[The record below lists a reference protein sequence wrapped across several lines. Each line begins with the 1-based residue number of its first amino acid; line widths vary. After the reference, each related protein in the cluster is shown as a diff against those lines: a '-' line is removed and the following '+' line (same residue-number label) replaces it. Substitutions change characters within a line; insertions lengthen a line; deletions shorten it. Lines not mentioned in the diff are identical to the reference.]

1 MNMCP
6 RPSAKRLCELIALIS
21 VVFFSVVSAAEID
34 LRNIPSTALTIK
46 QLSPAYLIDG
56 DDGNRHIEYDLLV
69 TSVFTAPVTLK
80 FVDVTDENDKTLMRL
95 DGDRLVEATQTLQD
109 QKPVKSI
116 PASSAVAVE
125 IDLILPGKAAVPAR
139 LSHRIA
145 YDFSMA
151 DRFATGIGKKQIDGP
166 VVRVNQKPPI
176 VIASPLAGTGWVAF
190 NGCCSPNG
198 HRNART
204 AATDRI
210 ATPETF
216 AIDWLRVDYGKLC
229 KNDGTRND
237 DYSCFGMPVRSV
249 SDGEVIGVRNDMPD
263 GIPSSKQ
270 SANIKTPFDYAGNFV
285 YIRIRPD
292 LYAFYAHFQ
301 PGTVTVKP
309 GDKVKTGT
317 VLGKLGNSG
326 NSTAPHLHFGL
337 LDRPDALVGD
347 SLPFVIDQFTIT
359 GTLKVNGD
367 TLDQVSVEPKTLAVK
382 DAYPLVRGIVTYH

>member
-1 MNMCP
+1 MNIGLL
-6 RPSAKRLCELIALIS
+6 RLKKRLCALTVLSAVMLPGI
-21 VVFFSVVSAAEID
+21 FSAAEID
-34 LRNIPSTALTIK
+34 LRKVPSTALMIR
-46 QLSPAYLIDG
+46 QLSPAYFIDG

-69 TSVFTAPVTLK
+69 TSVFSGPVTLK
-80 FVDVTDENDKTLMRL
+80 FVEVTDENGKTLMRL

-109 QKPVKSI
+109 QRPVNSI
-116 PASSAVAVE
+116 PASSAVAIE
-125 IDLILPGKAAVPAR
+125 IDLTLPGKTIVPAH

-145 YDFSMA
+145 YDFSMT

-166 VVRVNQKPPI
+166 IVSVSQTPPT

-216 AIDWLRVDYGKLC
+216 AIDWLRLDEGKLC
-229 KNDGTRND
+229 RNDGTRNE
-237 DYSCFGMPVRSV
+237 DYSCFGVPVRSV
-249 SDGEVIGVRNDMPD
+249 SDGEVTGVRNDMPD
-263 GIPSSKQ
+263 GVPSSKQ

-285 YIRIRPD
+285 YVRIRPD
-292 LYAFYAHFQ
+292 LYAFYAHFR

-337 LDRPDALVGD
+337 LDRPDALVGN
-347 SLPFVIDQFTIT
+347 SLPFVIDEFTIT
-359 GTLKVNGD
+359 GTLKVGD
-367 TLDQVSVEPKTLAVK
+367 ELGHVSVEPKTLAVN
-382 DAYPLVRGIVTYH
+382 DTYPLVRGIVTYH